1 MKLKLLMLAVLAV
14 TTSCSAQNKIKGDK
28 DVMSIVGKL
37 ESGINTVEVGEGI
50 ELELAQSPN
59 NSYILTTDRNL
70 VSVIDFKVTDSVLVI
85 KPNMRIT
92 AAKELKVY
100 LKLDNPQH
108 IILKKDAEFGSPGLL
123 EVADFSLTAYDSSKF
138 EFKLNSSNTSFNLM
152 GNSGGDCRLNTKKF
166 NLKMADR
173 TDLKGDYNAEEVTFT
188 LADNSEFSPRGK
200 TNTLQLTSSGKSDYN
215 GSRFE
220 SKDGYVT
227 LSGRTETEVYA
238 SNNLKVYA
246 QDKARV
252 KAYGKGDIK
261 MEALKDDASIEKK

>member
-1 MKLKLLMLAVLAV
+1 MKFKLLILAV
-14 TTSCSAQNKIKGDK
+14 TTILTSCSAQNKIKGDK

-37 ESGINTVEVGEGI
+37 ESGINTVEIGEGI

-92 AAKELKVY
+92 NAKELKVY

-108 IILKKDAEFGSPGLL
+108 IILKKDAEFKSPGLL
-123 EVADFSLTAYDSSKF
+123 EVPDFTLIAYDASRF
-138 EFKLNSSNTSFNLM
+138 EFKLNSDKTMFNLM
-152 GNSGGDCRLNTKKF
+152 DNAGGDCRLNAKNFT
-166 NLKMADR
+166 LKMTDR
-173 TDLKGDYNAEEVTFT
+173 TDLKGDYNTTESTFT
-188 LADNSEFSPRGK
+188 LDENAEFSPRGK
-200 TNTLQLTSSGKSDYN
+200 TSTLQLTSSGKSNYK

-227 LSGRTETEVYA
+227 LSGRTSTEVYA
-238 SNNLKVYA
+238 SDNLKVFA
-246 QDKARV
+246 QDKASV
-252 KAYGKGDIK
+252 KVYGKGDIK
-261 MEALKDDASIEKK
+261 TEALKDDASIEKK